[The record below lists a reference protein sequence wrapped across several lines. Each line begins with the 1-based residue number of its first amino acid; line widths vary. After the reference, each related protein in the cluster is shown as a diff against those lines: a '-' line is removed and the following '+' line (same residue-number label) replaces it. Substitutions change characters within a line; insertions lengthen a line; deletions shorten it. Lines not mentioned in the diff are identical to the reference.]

1 MNAKQLIA
9 ATFAALLIVG
19 AAAPASVAA
28 ADDEADLA
36 IETTQSPETG
46 NATVVVTDNGTAVA
60 NATLIVESD
69 DYAGTGTYEAD
80 ANSSVELPNPANTTE
95 VELTAVTDGNA
106 TTTEVELVPL
116 SESLDVSVE
125 QADDGT
131 ATVTMT
137 QYGAAVEDAA
147 IAVNDLNETDYAGVG
162 TYETDA
168 NGTVDLPA
176 PANETTIE
184 VSATSGDL
192 SASTTAELDDGDLD
206 VEVTQNDDR
215 TATVTVTRGP
225 AAVENATV
233 VVESE
238 DDYAGNGTYETDENG
253 TVDLPAPSS
262 DVEVTLTVA
271 DDGDSVEETVELAGP
286 AGLEVS
292 AEETDDGAVV
302 TVTDNESAVENAT
315 VEVASEGNYSGDGTY
330 ETDANGTVDLPGY
343 EGNESVTLDI
353 TATYDN
359 ETATTTL
366 TLGEEDEENASQ
378 PFGQRVSEFVH
389 GLLGDENRT
398 GGIGQEVSKWVREHN
413 PGKAKGPGENP
424 GNGGGPPEHAG
435 PNKGNETADGNET
448 KRGNGNGNAGGPGNG
463 NGNAGGNGNGNGGG
477 PGNGNGNGG
486 GPGNGNG
493 NGGGPGNGGPG
504 NGNGNALIDLPVLPF

>member
-9 ATFAALLIVG
+9 ATVAALLIVG

-36 IETTQSPETG
+36 LETTQSPETG

-60 NATLIVESD
+60 NATLVVESD
-69 DYAGTGTYEAD
+69 DYAGTGTYETD
-80 ANSSVELPNPANTTE
+80 ANGSVDLPNPTNTTE

-106 TTTEVELVPL
+106 TTAEVELVPL
-116 SESLDVSVE
+116 SESLDVDVE

-131 ATVTMT
+131 ATVTVT
-137 QYGAAVEDAA
+137 QYGAAVENAGV
-147 IAVNDLNETDYAGVG
+147 AVDDLNETGYAGDG

-168 NGTVDLPA
+168 NGTVDLPG
-176 PANETTIE
+176 PENETTVE

-192 SASTTAELDDGDLD
+192 SAETTA
-206 VEVTQNDDR
+206 
-215 TATVTVTRGP
+215 A
-225 AAVENATV
+225 
-233 VVESE
+233 
-238 DDYAGNGTYETDENG
+238 
-253 TVDLPAPSS
+253 
-262 DVEVTLTVA
+262 LTVP
-271 DDGDSVEETVELAGP
+271 EP
-286 AGLEVS
+286 AGLEVA

-315 VEVASEGNYSGDGTY
+315 VEVESEGNYSGDGSY

-359 ETATTTL
+359 ETVTTTL
-366 TLGEEDEENASQ
+366 TLGEEDEENVSQ

-389 GLLGDENRT
+389 DLLGDENRT

-424 GNGGGPPEHAG
+424 GNGGPPAHAG
-435 PNKGNETADGNET
+435 PNTGNETADGNET
-448 KRGNGNGNAGGPGNG
+448 KRGNGNAGGPGNG
-463 NGNAGGNGNGNGGG
+463 NGGNNGNGNGGGG

-493 NGGGPGNGGPG
+493 N
-504 NGNGNALIDLPVLPF
+504 ALIDLPVLPF

>member
-1 MNAKQLIA
+1 MNARQLIA
-9 ATFAALLIVG
+9 ATFAALMIVG

-36 IETTQSPETG
+36 IETTQSPDTG
-46 NATVVVTDNGTAVA
+46 EATVVVTDNGTAVE
-60 NATLIVESD
+60 NATLVVESD
-69 DYAGTGTYEAD
+69 DYAGTGSYETD
-80 ANSSVELPNPANTTE
+80 ANGSVVLPNPANTTE
-95 VELTAVTDGNA
+95 VELTAVADGYA
-106 TTTEVELVPL
+106 TTAEVELVPL
-116 SESLDVSVE
+116 SESLDVDVE

-131 ATVTMT
+131 GTVTVT
-137 QYGAAVEDAA
+137 QYDAAVKGAA

-162 TYETDA
+162 TYETDE

-176 PANETTIE
+176 PENETTIE

-192 SASTTAELDDGDLD
+192 SASTTAELDDSDLD
-206 VEVTQNDDR
+206 VAVEQNDDR
-215 TATVTVTRGP
+215 TVTVTVTRGS
-225 AAVENATV
+225 AAVEDATV

-238 DDYAGNGTYETDENG
+238 GNYAGNGTYETDANG
-253 TVDLPAPSS
+253 TVDLPAPGS
-262 DVEVTLTVA
+262 DVDVTLTIV

-286 AGLEVS
+286 AGFAVS

-315 VEVASEGNYSGDGTY
+315 VEVESEDDYAGNGSY
-330 ETDANGTVDLPGY
+330 ETDADGTVNLPGY

-366 TLGEEDEENASQ
+366 TLGEEDEANASQ

-389 GLLGDENRT
+389 DLLGDENRT

-413 PGKAKGPGENP
+413 PGKAKGPGDNP
-424 GNGGGPPEHAG
+424 GNGGGPPAHAG
-435 PNKGNETADGNET
+435 PNTGNETTDGNET
-448 KRGNGNGNAGGPGNG
+448 KRGNGNGNGNGGPGANPGSGNGGGPGNGNAGGPGNGNGGGPGNGNAGGPGNG
-463 NGNAGGNGNGNGGG
+463 NGNA
-477 PGNGNGNGG
+477 
-486 GPGNGNG
+486 
-493 NGGGPGNGGPG
+493 
-504 NGNGNALIDLPVLPF
+504 LIGLPVLPF